1 MLIEVVYHLSQ
12 VNAGYGWALICG
24 GVYGLGFLHGNR
36 RL

>member
-1 MLIEVVYHLSQ
+1 VLFEIVYQLSQ
-12 VNAGYGWALICG
+12 IGAGYGWLLICG